1 MVATPAMPSMSA
13 AQVAAVQGDWG
24 KIKGQAVDV
33 FYFFLNK
40 FPGNYAQFKAFAGK
54 DLNTAKGTPEFA
66 DQANKI
72 M

>member
-13 AQVAAVQGDWG
+13 AQIAAIQGDWSS
-24 KIKGQAVDV
+24 IKGQSVEV

-66 DQANKI
+66 DQAGKI

>member
-1 MVATPAMPSMSA
+1 MVATPAMPSLSA
-13 AQVAAVQGDWG
+13 AQVAAVQGDWAS
-24 KIKGQAVDV
+24 IKGKGVEV

-40 FPGNYAQFKAFAGK
+40 FPSNYGQFKAFAGK